1 VPQGH
6 KTKDRL
12 IHLRDVSWQRIV
24 ESEKAVE
31 RSFQQGRLVM
41 SLAVGLMLVGF
52 LLVAQWKG
60 TVSYGQQF
68 ERQTDQDLAL
78 VVQELTEENG
88 ALRDEVMRLEIRLFE
103 AEANTASEGEV
114 LNEAAKE
121 LNALRLVAGLENATG
136 PGITV
141 TVADPE
147 GMLLPEDFASI
158 VHELRAGGA
167 EAIAING
174 RRVQARSGF
183 SGRTGRVEMDGLVL
197 TRDYRV
203 TAIGDA
209 GNLEQSLTLPG
220 GLASVLE
227 AFPGVEVEIEQAEEI
242 MVAAGDEQRFILGS
256 PIEEE

>member
-1 VPQGH
+1 MPQSH

-12 IHLRDVSWQRIV
+12 IHLRDVSWQRIM

-31 RSFQQGRLVM
+31 RSFQRGRLVM

-60 TVSYGQQF
+60 IVTYGQQY

-78 VVQELTEENG
+78 VVQELTTENG

-103 AEANTASEGEV
+103 AEANTQSEGEV

-121 LNALRLVAGLENATG
+121 LNALRLISGLEDAVG
-136 PGITV
+136 PGIVV

-167 EAIAING
+167 EAIAVNG
-174 RRVQARSGF
+174 RRVIGSHGFLRGDRSRGD
-183 SGRTGRVEMDGLVL
+183 GRHGPDT
-197 TRDYRV
+197 
-203 TAIGDA
+203 
-209 GNLEQSLTLPG
+209 
-220 GLASVLE
+220 
-227 AFPGVEVEIEQAEEI
+227 
-242 MVAAGDEQRFILGS
+242 
-256 PIEEE
+256 